1 MECGIKKQ
9 LEVIKAQQLKI
20 DKMKDKIIEDFVK
33 ENKDVKS
40 LLAYTDEV
48 NKLEEL
54 INKTK
59 ETYYHTLTEPI
70 KLALLNL
77 ARVTKLTATQYGNII
92 GDIPPNLTKELKM
105 ISVLGRVHS
114 LMVEPYVYIGI
125 YNDNFTQFSISGS
138 NALQF
143 ALDNFV
149 VDCSRYA
156 VQLEE
161 RKQFVIRERAKNIKT
176 FDSRIDKL
184 DEKLLMLK
192 NHKASE

>member
-1 MECGIKKQ
+1 MMECEVKRQ
-9 LEVIKAQQLKI
+9 LEVIREQQLKI
-20 DKMKDKIIEDFVK
+20 DKMKDVIIKDFIK

-48 NKLEEL
+48 DRLEEL

-59 ETYYHTLTEPI
+59 QAYYHTLTEPI

-77 ARVTKLTATQYGNII
+77 ARVTKLTVTRYGNII

-114 LMVEPYVYIGI
+114 LMVEAHVYIGI
-125 YNDNFTQFSISGS
+125 CDDNFTQFSISGC

-149 VDCSRYA
+149 IDCSRYEM
-156 VQLEE
+156 QLED

-176 FDSRIDKL
+176 FDSRIDEIDK
-184 DEKLLMLK
+184 KIRMLK
-192 NHKASE
+192 EHTDG